1 VTIALDLTCR
11 NVCRE
16 RANGCYGAFTY
27 SLAALLVA
35 LPFIFLLSV
44 AAGSICYG
52 CLQLNDKEGRFFL
65 FIVNLFVTLAVAES
79 VIALISTIVPFFI
92 VGIAAGAFTFGGF
105 MVVEG
110 FFIKVEDIPPA
121 WRWMHWIAFHS
132 YSFANFMYI
141 EFDGR
146 VIGPH
151 LFHFL
156 MHMLSFLAHPMV
168 FSPFELFPLTGA
180 DLNAVPP
187 SPQDFDGELVL
198 KAFEFED
205 QDVWLNIG
213 IMASMLV
220 VYRLLGALW
229 SHFFHLGKK

>member
-1 VTIALDLTCR
+1 VFLSHLLHTKSSTTVELTCA
-11 NVCRE
+11 NFCRE

-27 SLAALLVA
+27 SFAALLVA

-110 FFIKVEDIPPA
+110 FFIKVEDIPPG

-146 VIGPH
+146 IIGLS
-151 LFHFL
+151 LF
-156 MHMLSFLAHPMV
+156 LSHSPTCSSTCLP
-168 FSPFELFPLTGA
+168 FSRILWPSHRVLCFSLTQA
-180 DLNAVPP
+180 PT
-187 SPQDFDGELVL
+187 
-198 KAFEFED
+198 
-205 QDVWLNIG
+205 
-213 IMASMLV
+213 SMLFR
-220 VYRLLGALW
+220 RLLRT
-229 SHFFHLGKK
+229 STVN